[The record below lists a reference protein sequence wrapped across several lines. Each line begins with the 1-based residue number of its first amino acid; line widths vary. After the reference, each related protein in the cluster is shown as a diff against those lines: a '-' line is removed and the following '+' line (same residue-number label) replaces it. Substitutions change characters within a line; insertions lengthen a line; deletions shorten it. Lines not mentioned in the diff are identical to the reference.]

1 MIIDFQFFP
10 DFKSPMSTADHLYH

>member
-10 DFKSPMSTADHLYH
+10 NFKSPMSTADHLYH